1 MKNNELD
8 RMLKEWGERNRPDPE
23 TLARLAAGIR
33 EIGRDESPAIDDP
46 GGAGREFRPW
56 LRQTAV
62 AAGLAVLLAGGILWK
77 SVRSPGAVCAAGNGA
92 SEMARIPAEQLASGR
107 AILDELDALFDG
119 QLRWVRLDAGKMHLG
134 MKDEFFRGEDSRT
147 RLVVRT
153 VIVEREAG
161 RQEWK
166 PVWSADVL
174 TRADEYVAMAPDAE
188 SAGALELWV
197 HRLPDGRYVLDSEI
211 QWPAARLVRPYEGQI
226 FCAGQPQQVF
236 KQTSAGREY
245 RIYQAIEALGNG
257 QG

>member
-1 MKNNELD
+1 MNNNELD
-8 RMLKEWGERNRPDPE
+8 RMLKDWGERNRPDAE

-33 EIGRDESPAIDDP
+33 ETGRDARLAIDDP
-46 GGAGREFRPW
+46 DGAGREFRPW
-56 LRQTAV
+56 LRRAAV
-62 AAGLAVLLAGGILWK
+62 AAGLAVLLAGGILWENA
-77 SVRSPGAVCAAGNGA
+77 RGPGSVCAAGNGA
-92 SEMARIPAEQLASGR
+92 SEMARIPAEQLAAGR

-119 QLRWVRLDAGKMHLG
+119 QLRWVRLDAGEMHLG
-134 MKDEFFRGEDSRT
+134 MKADSARREDSRT

-174 TRADEYVAMAPDAE
+174 TRADEYVAMAPDVD

-197 HRLPDGRYVLDSEI
+197 HRLPDGRYVLDSKI
-211 QWPAARLVRPYEGQI
+211 QWPAARLVRPYAGQV

-236 KQTSAGREY
+236 MQTSDGREY
-245 RIYQAIEALGNG
+245 RIYQAIEALENG